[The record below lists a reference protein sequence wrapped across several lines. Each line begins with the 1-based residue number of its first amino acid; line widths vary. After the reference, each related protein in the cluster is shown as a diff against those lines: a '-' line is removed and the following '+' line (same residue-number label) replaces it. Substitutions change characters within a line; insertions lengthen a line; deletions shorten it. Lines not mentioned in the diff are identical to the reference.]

1 MEITKNMKAGYQGKR
16 DAMRVK
22 AEKLLNHPGHA
33 KDVYY
38 SKSCADKEEIRPYK
52 TGGHVKKH
60 KEHEAMESKKYEEM
74 EHRKSGGQMKKD
86 KSCQKF
92 AMGGVVK
99 IRHEEATPQGL
110 PKKFKKKSL
119 REVL

>member
-22 AEKLLNHPGHA
+22 AEKLLNHPGKA

-38 SKSCADKEEIRPYK
+38 SKSCAEKEKVRPFK
-52 TGGHVKKH
+52 TGGHVNKH
-60 KEHEAMESKKYEEM
+60 EKMESKKEEKM
-74 EHRKSGGQMKKD
+74 ERCDMDNAGRKAKTI
-86 KSCQKF
+86 QKF
-92 AMGGVVK
+92 AMGGVAK